1 MTAFLAPDPG
11 EPEMKIPALPV
22 SVNDLCDIVPPEAE
36 TGGIVIVPDLL
47 QFLEMGFDALVVS
60 AGLRVSRLINFEGV
74 EVGYGLWHEIRVT
87 SLVPPWRGSRQV
99 ASLVLM

>member
-11 EPEMKIPALPV
+11 ESEMKIPALQV
-22 SVNDLCDIVPPEAE
+22 SVNDLGDIVPPEAQTE
-36 TGGIVIVPDLL
+36 GVVIVPDLL
-47 QFLEMGFDALVVS
+47 QLLEMGLDALVVS

-74 EVGYGLWHEIRVT
+74 EVGHGLWHEIRVAPF
-87 SLVPPWRGSRQV
+87 SGSSRQV